1 MARDT
6 TAKISTETPPASEAD
21 RAKELEADIAALRED
36 IAAITAT
43 LGDLAKDTGRTMK
56 REAERTKNQ
65 ALEAAEEIKD
75 KAIAEY
81 EHYEDE
87 LQATIRERP
96 ITSVLVAA
104 GIGFIISRLI

>member
-6 TAKISTETPPASEAD
+6 TAKIDVEPQTDSARD
-21 RAKELEADIAALRED
+21 LEADIAALRAD

-43 LGDLAKDTGRTMK
+43 LGDLAKDTGRTVK
-56 REAERTKNQ
+56 REARKTKDQ
-65 ALEAAEEIKD
+65 ALEAAEDVKD
-75 KAIAEY
+75 KAIAEF

-104 GIGFIISRLI
+104 GIGFVLSRLL